1 MIAGAE
7 LLPVRESRSTNPAN
21 EDAKSLTGRDYVSW
35 SAISTFRT
43 CPLKYKFRYVDGL
56 PEESVSS
63 ALVFGTGIHTAIEQH
78 FQAALSGEEQPDV
91 ERLMFAYRSAW
102 LPHDP
107 EAISFGGSETRASL
121 DALASKML
129 TAFLN
134 SPAASV
140 QGRVLGVEEEIR
152 GTLVEGVPDLYGWVD
167 LLTEDSDSLVVTD
180 IKTSRGKWSPEQ
192 VEDSGEQLLLYS
204 HLASEISPG
213 KKIATR
219 FLVLTKT
226 REPVV
231 EEHVREVNPAAVKRT
246 LAGVER
252 VWRAI
257 EAGVFYPAPSTI
269 GCASCGYREACRAW
283 SALITRRTGRGT
295 CEDCMPAACG
305 WRSPLTSDGTTTDVS
320 GRDLPKDGCRC
331 SSSQRNVRRASW
343 TVNIRWRP
351 SSP

>member
-1 MIAGAE
+1 MIASTHQ
-7 LLPVRESRSTNPAN
+7 LPVITPVSTNPAN
-21 EDAKSLTGRDYVSW
+21 EIAKKLTGRDYVSW
-35 SAISTFRT
+35 SAISTFRQ
-43 CPLKYKFRYVDGL
+43 CPLKYRFRYIDGL

-63 ALVFGTGIHTAIEQH
+63 ALVFGTGIHTAVEQH
-78 FQAALSGEEQPDV
+78 FQAILSGEEQPDV
-91 ERLMFAYRSAW
+91 ERLMFAYRSTW

-107 EAISFGGSETRASL
+107 DAIQFGGSETRASL
-121 DALASKML
+121 DTLAGKML
-129 TAFLN
+129 MAFLN

-152 GTLVEGVPDLYGWVD
+152 GMLVERVPDLYGRVD

-180 IKTSRGKWSPEQ
+180 IKTSRGKWSQEQ

-204 HLASEISPG
+204 HLASEIAPG

-226 REPVV
+226 KEPVV

-257 EAGVFYPAPSTI
+257 SAGSFYPAPSVMNCS
-269 GCASCGYREACRAW
+269 GCGFKKACV
-283 SALITRRTGRGT
+283 
-295 CEDCMPAACG
+295 G
-305 WRSPLTSDGTTTDVS
+305 W
-320 GRDLPKDGCRC
+320 
-331 SSSQRNVRRASW
+331 
-343 TVNIRWRP
+343 P
-351 SSP
+351 S

>member
-1 MIAGAE
+1 MIAGTE
-7 LLPVRESRSTNPAN
+7 LLPLMEPRSTNPAN
-21 EDAKSLTGRDYVSW
+21 EVAKKLTGRDYVSW

-63 ALVFGTGIHTAIEQH
+63 ALVFGTGIHSAVEQH
-78 FQAALSGEEQPDV
+78 FQAILSGEERPDIDQ
-91 ERLMFAYRSAW
+91 LMFAYRSAW

-107 EAISFGGSETRASL
+107 DAISFGSTETRASL

-129 TAFLN
+129 TAFLS
-134 SPAASV
+134 SPTASV

-152 GTLVEGVPDLYGWVD
+152 GTVVEGVPDLFGRVD
-167 LLTEDSDSLVVTD
+167 LVTEDSDSLVITD
-180 IKTSRGKWSPEQ
+180 IKTSRGKWSQEQ

-213 KKIATR
+213 KKISTR

-226 REPVV
+226 KEPVI
-231 EEHVREVNPAAVKRT
+231 EEHTREVEPVAVKRT

-257 EAGVFYPAPSTI
+257 ESGVFYPAPSAMS
-269 GCASCGYREACRAW
+269 CASCGYRAACRAW
-283 SALITRRTGRGT
+283 AG
-295 CEDCMPAACG
+295 
-305 WRSPLTSDGTTTDVS
+305 
-320 GRDLPKDGCRC
+320 
-331 SSSQRNVRRASW
+331 
-343 TVNIRWRP
+343 
-351 SSP
+351 

>member
-1 MIAGAE
+1 MIAGVGEA
-7 LLPVRESRSTNPAN
+7 LLPVLTPTKPASTNPAN
-21 EDAKSLTGRDYVSW
+21 EVAKKLTGRDYVSW

-43 CPLKYKFRYVDGL
+43 CPLKYKFRYIDGL
-56 PEESVSS
+56 TEESVSA
-63 ALVFGTGIHTAIEQH
+63 ALVFGSGIHSAVEQH
-78 FQAALSGEEQPDV
+78 YQAILSGEEQPDI

-107 EAISFGGSETRASL
+107 DTIQFGSTETRASL
-121 DALASKML
+121 DALASRML
-129 TAFLN
+129 TAFLS

-152 GTLVEGVPDLYGWVD
+152 GMLVDGVPDLYGRVD
-167 LLTEDSDSLVVTD
+167 LLTEDSDSLVITD
-180 IKTSRGKWSPEQ
+180 IKTSRGRWSPEQ

-226 REPVV
+226 KEPVV
-231 EEHVREVNPAAVKRT
+231 EEHTREVNPAAVKRT

-257 EAGVFYPAPSTI
+257 ESGVFYPAPSVMS
-269 GCASCGYREACRAW
+269 CSSCGYRAACRAW
-283 SALITRRTGRGT
+283 VG
-295 CEDCMPAACG
+295 
-305 WRSPLTSDGTTTDVS
+305 
-320 GRDLPKDGCRC
+320 
-331 SSSQRNVRRASW
+331 
-343 TVNIRWRP
+343 
-351 SSP
+351 

>member
-1 MIAGAE
+1 MIAGTE
-7 LLPVRESRSTNPAN
+7 LLPVMEPRSTNPAN
-21 EDAKSLTGRDYVSW
+21 DVAKRLTGRDYVSW

-43 CPLKYKFRYVDGL
+43 CPLKYRFRYIDGL

-63 ALVFGTGIHTAIEQH
+63 ALVFGSGIHSAIESH
-78 FQAALSGEEQPDV
+78 FQAQLSGEEQPDV

-107 EAISFGGSETRASL
+107 DAISFGSKETRESL
-121 DALASKML
+121 DDLAARML

-152 GTLVEGVPDLYGWVD
+152 GMLVDGVPDLYGRVD

-226 REPVV
+226 KEPVI
-231 EEHVREVNPAAVKRT
+231 EEHTREVNPAAVKRT

-257 EAGVFYPAPSTI
+257 ESGVFYPAPSAMS
-269 GCASCGYREACRAW
+269 CASCGYKAACRAW
-283 SALITRRTGRGT
+283 MG
-295 CEDCMPAACG
+295 
-305 WRSPLTSDGTTTDVS
+305 
-320 GRDLPKDGCRC
+320 
-331 SSSQRNVRRASW
+331 
-343 TVNIRWRP
+343 
-351 SSP
+351 